1 MNELKPAFP
10 TIFSSKMNLWGAM
23 LLGLWITSLPG
34 CLSQVIYHPTRELQ
48 GSPANIGLAFERVS
62 FQTSDG
68 VSLSA
73 WWIPAQSPRGVLLFC
88 HGNAGNISH
97 RLDSIR
103 IFNRLGL
110 NTFIFD
116 YRGYGESGGRP
127 SEEGLYRDAEAAW
140 QHLLQRKGA
149 NPEYVIVFGR
159 SLGGAVAARLSRTHR
174 PRALILESAFISL
187 QEAARDRFPGFLA
200 DLFVPDQHPTLRN
213 LTAAQCPVL
222 IIHSRDDEIVP
233 FRHATAL
240 YAAAPNPKD
249 FLEIRGSHNVGFLQT
264 LPLYEAGLDS
274 FLSKTLGKRKEE

>member
-1 MNELKPAFP
+1 
-10 TIFSSKMNLWGAM
+10 M
-23 LLGLWITSLPG
+23 LLGLWITLFPG
-34 CLSQVIYHPTRELQ
+34 CLSQVIYHPTPELQ
-48 GSPANIGLAFERVS
+48 GSPANISLAFERVS

-73 WWIPAQSPRGVLLFC
+73 WWIPAKSPRGTLLFC

-116 YRGYGESGGRP
+116 YRGYGESGGSP
-127 SEEGLYRDAEAAW
+127 TEEGLYRDAEAAW
-140 QHLLQRKGA
+140 QYLLQRKRA
-149 NPEYVIVFGR
+149 NPENVVVFGR
-159 SLGGAVAARLSRTHR
+159 SLGGAVAARLSQTHR

-187 QEAARDRFPGFLA
+187 EEAARDRLPGFLVR
-200 DLFVPDQHPTLRN
+200 LFVPDQYPTLRN
-213 LTAAQCPVL
+213 LAAARCPVL

-240 YAAAPNPKD
+240 YAAAPNPKE
-249 FLEIRGSHNVGFLQT
+249 FLEIRGSHNLGFLQT

-274 FLSKTLGKRKEE
+274 FLSKTLENRKEE